1 MNTIEDTTQNIPQE
15 FQRAA
20 GISLHENMYGEAAQ
34 RGLDLTGYLE
44 TLDPSSDQ
52 SNLDAFERQL
62 AISGIRINGDDADI
76 IDRFFASKD
85 SSVLFPEFISR
96 SVKIG
101 LDDFSKLKRI
111 LSSRVKIEDNTYKS
125 IFMDDSVYSDGE
137 KSLHVIG
144 EGSELPIIEIKTAEH
159 SVNIKKYGRYLQATY
174 EAIRRKRSNVV
185 TMFLRAIGVQLQ
197 KDKFVDAVDVL
208 VSGDGNNNA
217 ATIINTA
224 SSGTLT
230 FADMVGFVLSFDPY
244 ELNVLICNKATAAI
258 LLNITE
264 VKEHIVQH
272 DLEVP
277 GGSLKVF
284 GAELIVDESVP
295 ANTIIGLDRR
305 FALQE
310 VYETGVMTESERLIR
325 RQIEG
330 TAISEVSGFAKAI
343 TDASKVLDLVW
354 S

>member
-1 MNTIEDTTQNIPQE
+1 MTDLTKSIPQE

-20 GISLHENMYGEAAQ
+20 TISLHENMYGEAAQ

-44 TLDPSSDQ
+44 ALDPSS
-52 SNLDAFERQL
+52 NEAKLDAFERQL
-62 AISGIRINGDDADI
+62 ALAGIRINGDDADI

-85 SSVLFPEFISR
+85 SSILFPEYISR

-101 LDDFSKLKRI
+101 LDDFNKLKKI
-111 LSSRVKIEDNTYKS
+111 LSSRVKIDDNTYKS
-125 IFMDDSVYSDGE
+125 IFMDDSVYGAGE

-144 EGSELPIIEIKTAEH
+144 EGAELPIIEIKTAEH
-159 SVNIKKYGRYLQATY
+159 AVSIKKYGRYLQATY
-174 EAIRRKRSNVV
+174 EAIRRKRANVV

-208 VSGDGNNNA
+208 VNGDGNSNA
-217 ATIINTA
+217 ATIVNTA

-230 FADMVGFVLSFDPY
+230 FADMVNFVLAFDPY
-244 ELNVLICNKATAAI
+244 ELNVLICSKATAAT

-277 GGSLKVF
+277 GGGLKVF

-295 ANTIIGLDRR
+295 ASTIIGLDRR

-330 TAISEVSGFAKAI
+330 TAISEVAGFAKVI
-343 TDASKVLDLVW
+343 TAASKVLDIVW
-354 S
+354 A